1 MIGGKRSRSRT
12 RPRTRSKS
20 RSRVKRSKGSKRR
33 RRHSKR
39 TGKKSRKSKRASTPW
54 IVFLKKVH
62 KEGVRAHGKD
72 NYSFSRAMKDAA
84 KDPRWLK
91 RK

>member
-1 MIGGKRSRSRT
+1 MISGKRSCS
-12 RPRTRSKS
+12 RTRSKS
-20 RSRVKRSKGSKRR
+20 MSRVKRSKGTKRR

-39 TGKKSRKSKRASTPW
+39 AGKKSRKSKRSLTPW

-62 KEGVRAHGKD
+62 KEGVCIHGKK
-72 NYSFSRAMKDAA
+72 NYSLSRAMQDAA

>member
-1 MIGGKRSRSRT
+1 MIGGKRSRSN
-12 RPRTRSKS
+12 TRSRS
-20 RSRVKRSKGSKRR
+20 MSRVKRSKGSKRR

-39 TGKKSRKSKRASTPW
+39 AGKKSKKSKKSKRASTPW

-62 KEGVRAHGKD
+62 KEGVRAHGKN
-72 NYSFSRAMKDAA
+72 NYPFSRAMKEAA